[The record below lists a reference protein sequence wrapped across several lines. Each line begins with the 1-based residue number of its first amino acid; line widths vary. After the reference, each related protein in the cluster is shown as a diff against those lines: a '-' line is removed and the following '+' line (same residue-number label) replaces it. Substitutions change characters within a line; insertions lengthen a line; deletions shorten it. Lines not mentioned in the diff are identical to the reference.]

1 MAQDTSQM
9 LLYRSECE
17 QNRNCLKND
26 LKELIAQERND
37 RRDGEMEM
45 SKCIEKVDG
54 KMDSLNARI
63 NQVLFAVA
71 LEMGLLIIGYIM
83 GKI

>member
-1 MAQDTSQM
+1 MPQPVPQI
-9 LLYRSECE
+9 LIYRAECE
-17 QNRNCLKND
+17 GRMNCLKKD
-26 LKELIAQERND
+26 LKELITQERND
-37 RRDGEMEM
+37 RREGEVEM
-45 SKCIEKVDG
+45 SKSIEKVDG

>member
-1 MAQDTSQM
+1 MAQDTPQM

-17 QNRNCLKND
+17 QHRNCLKND

-37 RRDGEMEM
+37 RREGEVEM
-45 SKCIEKVDG
+45 SKSIEKVDG

-71 LEMGLLIIGYIM
+71 LEMCLLILGYLM

>member
-1 MAQDTSQM
+1 M
-9 LLYRSECE
+9 
-17 QNRNCLKND
+17 NCLKKD
-26 LKELIAQERND
+26 LKELITQERND
-37 RRDGEMEM
+37 RREGEVEM
-45 SKCIEKVDG
+45 SKSIEKVDG

>member
-1 MAQDTSQM
+1 MTSDAPRI
-9 LLYRSECE
+9 LVYRGECE
-17 QNRNCLKND
+17 NRMDCLKKD
-26 LKELIAQERND
+26 LKELIIQERND
-37 RRDGEMEM
+37 RREGEVEM
-45 SKCIEKVDG
+45 SKSIEKVDG

>member
-1 MAQDTSQM
+1 MD
-9 LLYRSECE
+9 
-17 QNRNCLKND
+17 CLKKD
-26 LKELIAQERND
+26 LKELITQERND
-37 RRDGEMEM
+37 RREGEVEM
-45 SKCIEKVDG
+45 SKSIEKVDG

>member
-1 MAQDTSQM
+1 MAPDTPPTM
-9 LLYRSECE
+9 LYRSECE
-17 QNRNCLKND
+17 QHRNCLKND
-26 LKELIAQERND
+26 LKELITQERND

-45 SKCIEKVDG
+45 SRSIEKVDG
-54 KMDSLNARI
+54 KMDSLNTRI

-71 LEMGLLIIGYIM
+71 LELGLLIVVYIM